1 MAVTHDE
8 SVCSPQPFP
17 SNANR
22 DGQDLVSKYQ
32 YIIIEGVIGAGKTT
46 LAEKIA
52 ERINAKLILEQH
64 EQNPF
69 LVDFYKDPSRYAFQ
83 TELFFLLSRYRQ
95 QTEEI
100 TQGDLFQNLLI
111 SDYHFAKNR
120 IFASITLDERE
131 HVLYDTLINV
141 LERDIAVP
149 DLVVY
154 LQSSPQRLMRNIRL
168 RDRDYERS
176 MNQDYIEALV
186 EAYNHFFFRY
196 DASPLI
202 VVNSTEIDFVRN
214 GHQFEDLVDRIL
226 DAPEGTTF
234 YNPAAEF

>member
-1 MAVTHDE
+1 MFPGEMHNYETTTPGRAVSDR
-8 SVCSPQPFP
+8 P
-17 SNANR
+17 
-22 DGQDLVSKYQ
+22 
-32 YIIIEGVIGAGKTT
+32 YIVIEGVIGAGKTT

-52 ERINAKLILEQH
+52 ERLDAKLILEQH

-69 LVDFYKDPSRYAFQ
+69 LVDFYRDPKHFAFQ

-95 QTEEI
+95 QTEELA
-100 TQGDLFQNLLI
+100 QPDLFQQHVI

-131 HVLYDTLINV
+131 HVLYDTLIAL
-141 LERDIAVP
+141 LERDIPVP

-176 MNQDYIEALV
+176 MSQEYIETLV

-196 DASPLI
+196 DASPLLL
-202 VVNSTEIDFVRN
+202 VNSTEIDFVRN
-214 GHQFEDLVDRIL
+214 PAQFDDLFERIMN
-226 DAPEGTTF
+226 APDGTTY
-234 YNPAAEF
+234 YNPASGGLV

>member
-1 MAVTHDE
+1 MFPRLLPNQRASGD
-8 SVCSPQPFP
+8 SVLTD
-17 SNANR
+17 R
-22 DGQDLVSKYQ
+22 R
-32 YIIIEGVIGAGKTT
+32 YIVVEGVIGAGKTT
-46 LAEKIA
+46 LVKRLA
-52 ERINAKLILEQH
+52 ERLDGQIVLEQH
-64 EQNPF
+64 EMNPF
-69 LVDFYKDPSRYAFQ
+69 LVDFYKDPARYAFQ

-95 QTEEI
+95 QTEELS
-100 TQGDLFQNLLI
+100 QRDLFQDFVV

-141 LERDIAVP
+141 LEKDIAVP

-176 MNQDYIEALV
+176 MNPEYIEALV

-196 DASPLI
+196 DASPLL
-202 VVNSTEIDFVRN
+202 VVNSTEIDFVHN
-214 GHQFEDLVDRIL
+214 ASQFEDLFQRIL
-226 DAPEGTTF
+226 EAPDGTTF
-234 YNPAAEF
+234 YNPASEI

>member
-1 MAVTHDE
+1 LSDR
-8 SVCSPQPFP
+8 P
-17 SNANR
+17 
-22 DGQDLVSKYQ
+22 
-32 YIIIEGVIGAGKTT
+32 YIVIEGVIGAGKTT
-46 LAEKIA
+46 LAERLA
-52 ERINAKLILEQH
+52 ERLDARLVLEQH
-64 EQNPF
+64 DLNPF
-69 LVDFYKDPSRYAFQ
+69 LVDFYKDPARYAFQ

-100 TQGDLFQNLLI
+100 TQRDLFQQHVI

-141 LERDIAVP
+141 LEKDIAVP

-168 RDRDYERS
+168 RNRDYERD
-176 MNQDYIEALV
+176 MNPEYIEALV

-196 DASPLI
+196 DASPLL
-202 VVNSTEIDFVRN
+202 VVNSTEIDFVRSPN
-214 GHQFEDLVDRIL
+214 QFEDLYQRIL
-226 DAPEGTTF
+226 DAPDGTTF
-234 YNPAAEF
+234 YNPATGE

>member
-1 MAVTHDE
+1 MSDR
-8 SVCSPQPFP
+8 P
-17 SNANR
+17 
-22 DGQDLVSKYQ
+22 
-32 YIIIEGVIGAGKTT
+32 YIVIEGVIGAGKTT
-46 LAEKIA
+46 LAERLA
-52 ERINAKLILEQH
+52 ERLDARLVLEQH
-64 EQNPF
+64 DLNPF
-69 LVDFYKDPSRYAFQ
+69 LVDFYKDPARYAFQ

-100 TQGDLFQNLLI
+100 TQRDLFQQHVI

-141 LERDIAVP
+141 LEKDIAVP

-168 RDRDYERS
+168 RNRDYERD
-176 MNQDYIEALV
+176 MNPEYIEALV

-196 DASPLI
+196 DASPLL
-202 VVNSTEIDFVRN
+202 VVNSTEIDFVRSPN
-214 GHQFEDLVDRIL
+214 QFEDLYQRIL
-226 DAPEGTTF
+226 DAPDGTTF
-234 YNPAAEF
+234 YNPATGE